1 MERLTERKRNYD
13 RTGISKKSLIVE
25 EGIRK
30 GTPSSYCVAIVT
42 KLADLEDSLEQG
54 KLIELPCKPGD
65 TVWLLHQTYTPKT
78 GNAYG
83 ITEMKVA
90 EQRGNELN
98 PVWFIIDGEYGITS
112 FSPSSIG
119 KTVFLT
125 EQEAL
130 EALEGMK
137 HEKA

>member
-30 GTPSSYCVAIVT
+30 GTPSSYCAAIVT
-42 KLADLEDSLEQG
+42 KLADLEDSLEDG

-65 TVWLLHQTYTPKT
+65 TVYVMNDDCECPGDCYQSQTCKSCEYR
-78 GNAYG
+78 NLY
-83 ITEMKVA
+83 IDEEVA
-90 EQRGNELN
+90 TLS
-98 PVWFIIDGEYGITS
+98 FIIDNIDN
-112 FSPSSIG
+112 FG

-125 EQEAL
+125 EQEAM
-130 EALEGMK
+130 EALEGI
-137 HEKA
+137 EE

>member
-30 GTPSSYCVAIVT
+30 GTPSSYCAAIVT
-42 KLADLEDSLEQG
+42 KLADLEDSLEDG

-65 TVWLLHQTYTPKT
+65 TVYVLRKSRDGLKVDKKEFM
-78 GNAYG
+78 YG
-83 ITEMKVA
+83 M
-90 EQRGNELN
+90 
-98 PVWFIIDGEYGITS
+98 
-112 FSPSSIG
+112 IG
-119 KTVFLT
+119 MIGGTVFLT

-130 EALEGMK
+130 EALEEMK

>member
-65 TVWLLHQTYTPKT
+65 TVYVLRKSRDGLKVDKKEFM
-78 GNAYG
+78 YG
-83 ITEMKVA
+83 ML
-90 EQRGNELN
+90 GM
-98 PVWFIIDGEYGITS
+98 
-112 FSPSSIG
+112 IG
-119 KTVFLT
+119 GTVFLT
-125 EQEAL
+125 EKEAL
-130 EALEGMK
+130 EALEGIK